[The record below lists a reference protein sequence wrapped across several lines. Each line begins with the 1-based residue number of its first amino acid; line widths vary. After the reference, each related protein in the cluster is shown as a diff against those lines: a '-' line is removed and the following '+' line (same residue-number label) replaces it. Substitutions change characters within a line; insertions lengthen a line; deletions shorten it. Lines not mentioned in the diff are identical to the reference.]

1 MKTEQNKNLPDMKK
15 LKEIPKWTK
24 KYAQNRM
31 LTNLIFCLMYIV
43 LFLGISAP
51 PYLYGLLFKNDNVL
65 AKFIFLIPALASLIF
80 LLYISVPKWGGL
92 KLWKWVDQRI
102 YREGNVSISV
112 RELKK
117 TKKKIGSIAGLIFM
131 ACLMS
136 TMFICEKYVPIEY
149 MQPISA
155 IYCVPFMVFLYL
167 WQRPKYGPLMLL
179 WPALYAIHAILIVAG
194 VPIVFSKES
203 GLVSLNMYIPSF
215 GYGFLTFIIIYIYSR
230 YALKKLK
237 TAAHLQES
245 NNEQ

>member
-1 MKTEQNKNLPDMKK
+1 MKTEKK
-15 LKEIPKWTK
+15 VKSPEIEHLKEIPKWTK

-31 LTNLIFCLMYIV
+31 LTNLVFFLMCIV
-43 LFLGISAP
+43 LFFGISAP
-51 PYLYGLLFKNDNVL
+51 PYLYGLLFKNSNVL
-65 AKFIFLIPALASLIF
+65 VKFIFLIPALVSIICLF
-80 LLYISVPKWGGL
+80 YITIPKWGGI
-92 KLWKWVDQRI
+92 KIWKWVDQRI
-102 YREGNVSISV
+102 YHEGNVSISEP
-112 RELKK
+112 ELMK
-117 TKKKIGSIAGLIFM
+117 TKKKIGSIVGLIFM
-131 ACLMS
+131 SCIIS

-155 IYCVPFMVFLYL
+155 IYCVPFMVFLYI

-179 WPALYAIHAILIVAG
+179 WPVLYAIHAILIVAG
-194 VPIVFSKES
+194 VPIVFSKDN